1 MKNRNQM
8 KQSIATMQD
17 KEKIL
22 DNKEM
27 CMVCNKEE
35 IKVPVI
41 LSGWMTCN
49 KCLVGIYTMGAKQ
62 YMETLK

>member
-1 MKNRNQM
+1 M

-35 IKVPVI
+35 I
-41 LSGWMTCN
+41 
-49 KCLVGIYTMGAKQ
+49 
-62 YMETLK
+62 

>member
-27 CMVCNKEE
+27 CMVV
-35 IKVPVI
+35 IKKKLKFQLFFWLDELIVRPPETVI
-41 LSGWMTCN
+41 FV
-49 KCLVGIYTMGAKQ
+49 KIVGIK
-62 YMETLK
+62 